1 VHHNRSRFFLSP
13 GARFAAADALAIR
26 PVLLALAAISAP
38 LFGTHAPHIRW
49 FAAAMLL
56 VNVSGWAA
64 LRRAQ
69 GPWEMLLPVVNAA
82 GWAYLAA
89 SIGGGASPFGL
100 GLFVEVGLA
109 AMRLSTPAVL
119 GVGLTGVAGFGIL
132 AFTDEARTGR
142 SVALTGLACILATS
156 TVFVLLLR
164 RLQAAPE
171 IAAERQRA
179 AYVAH
184 GLKNQLHG
192 VAGFAEL
199 LTADLQPDDPRQQ
212 LASHIRSGIADIHSR
227 LAELMAPRPAT
238 RTSSRVKP
246 VVDQALAACDG
257 FLAQAGVSA
266 SRDVG
271 IDFVAPLD
279 RAALHDILINL
290 IHNAAEAMQPHGGL
304 IRIASGLQPLHI
316 TVIDSGPGVHRELRD
331 RIFEP
336 RFSTRAGG
344 QGLGLAEARAELRR
358 VGGDLVVDDA
368 PGGGAAFTLLFE
380 RDASRSQTAS

>member
-1 VHHNRSRFFLSP
+1 MHNNRSRSFLSP

-26 PVLLALAAISAP
+26 PVLLALAVVVAP
-38 LFGTHAPHIRW
+38 LFGTHAPQIRL

-56 VNVSGWAA
+56 VNGAGWAA
-64 LRRAQ
+64 LRRAPA
-69 GPWEMLLPVVNAA
+69 PWGMLLPVVNAV
-82 GWAYLAA
+82 GWAFLAA
-89 SIGGGASPFGL
+89 VTGGGASPFGL

-119 GVGLTGVAGFGIL
+119 GVGIAGVLGFAIL
-132 AFTDEARTGR
+132 AFTDPTPAGR
-142 SVALTGLACILATS
+142 GVAMTGLACILATG

-164 RLQAAPE
+164 RLRAAPE
-171 IAAERQRA
+171 ITAERQRA

-199 LTADLQPDDPRQQ
+199 LAADLQPDDPRQQ
-212 LASHIRSGIADIHSR
+212 LATHIRSGIADIHSR
-227 LAELMAPRPAT
+227 LVELMSPRPTA
-238 RTSSRVKP
+238 RTSTRVRP

-257 FLAQAGVSA
+257 FLAQAGVST

-271 IDFVAPLD
+271 VDFVAPVD
-279 RAALHDILINL
+279 QAALHDILINL

-336 RFSTRAGG
+336 HFSTRAAG

-380 RDASRSQTAS
+380 RAESRSQTAS